1 MSFSKRPEEFT
12 DRGCFLA
19 LNLPIA
25 TIVLVTSLALA
36 FYFNDFTT
44 PSIFAAGIGLGL
56 AISFT
61 RWRVL
66 GLWMM
71 TVLNILAVTFLALTM
86 FGRI

>member
-1 MSFSKRPEEFT
+1 MSFSKRLEEFT

-19 LNLPIA
+19 FNLPIA
-25 TIVLVTSLALA
+25 AIVLLISLASA
-36 FYFNDFTT
+36 SYFNDFTT
-44 PSIFAAGIGLGL
+44 PSIFSAGIGLGL

-71 TVLNILAVTFLALTM
+71 TVLNILAVTFFALTM
-86 FGRI
+86 FGRL